1 MHFQI
6 PLLFFLAFVVVAR
19 LLYWRRLC
27 WRPVEERY
35 YWESPPLRLHHVAAV
50 VSPSWLAGY
59 NLLVLRRG
67 RSRLRIKKDYFK
79 LFLIQTNILRSYLH
93 ILLAAPPSRVE
104 KGRDQRPPPSSSSSS
119 SISPSVSPLPAAP
132 PPDGGG
138 GAPAASGHSARG
150 GGGEAGGRKQS
161 EKRKNTHSCFKFQM
175 FFLFE
180 MLCSPWC
187 PELLQDLCHPAVV
200 CRRPT
205 DQSDVVVAV
214 VV

>member
-138 GAPAASGHSARG
+138 GAPAAARHSARG

-161 EKRKNTHSCFKFQM
+161 KEKKKYAF
-175 FFLFE
+175 
-180 MLCSPWC
+180 ML
-187 PELLQDLCHPAVV
+187 
-200 CRRPT
+200 
-205 DQSDVVVAV
+205 
-214 VV
+214 